1 MLFYEPLF
9 LFIFFPTFYLLYL
22 LGERRYWMRGAV
34 ILLGS
39 IAFYEWSD
47 PLFPMLVL
55 GSAVIDWIIAGRIGR
70 TERGAR
76 SAKLLLTLG
85 VLLNLA
91 LLIHFKYTHFMIENL
106 NVALAGF
113 GVAAIQ
119 NPAIALPVG
128 VSFVVFEKI
137 TYLVDVYRRVS
148 RPARNLFTYLTYVF
162 FFPKLLAGPIIKYH
176 EIESQMARLP
186 RANFDDF
193 SAGLLR
199 FMLGVVKKTILADTL
214 ARGADM
220 VFAAPSGTL
229 GFAEAWWGIFFFTFQ
244 IYFDFSAYS
253 DMAIGLA
260 RMLGFRLLENFNMP
274 YISCSI
280 TEFWRRWHISLSTW
294 IREYLYLPLGG
305 NRVRP
310 ARRYLNLWI
319 CFLASGLWHGA
330 AWTYIAWGAYNGLF
344 LVLDKLILLR
354 VLARMPRWAA
364 NLFTFAVVVA
374 GWIVFRATSLQQAGE
389 FFATMLQ
396 PGLVSGRAHIF
407 ITPDMKTAALLAGFI
422 CVLPRLPGFDRLRA
436 WVLDREWRALTL
448 QTGIS
453 LLFVIAVVKA
463 IADPFTPFLYFRF

>member
-244 IYFDFSAYS
+244 IYFDFSA
-253 DMAIGLA
+253 
-260 RMLGFRLLENFNMP
+260 
-274 YISCSI
+274 
-280 TEFWRRWHISLSTW
+280 
-294 IREYLYLPLGG
+294 
-305 NRVRP
+305 
-310 ARRYLNLWI
+310 
-319 CFLASGLWHGA
+319 
-330 AWTYIAWGAYNGLF
+330 
-344 LVLDKLILLR
+344 
-354 VLARMPRWAA
+354 
-364 NLFTFAVVVA
+364 
-374 GWIVFRATSLQQAGE
+374 
-389 FFATMLQ
+389 
-396 PGLVSGRAHIF
+396 
-407 ITPDMKTAALLAGFI
+407 
-422 CVLPRLPGFDRLRA
+422 
-436 WVLDREWRALTL
+436 
-448 QTGIS
+448 
-453 LLFVIAVVKA
+453 
-463 IADPFTPFLYFRF
+463 